1 MGKNK
6 KKGGPATQPA
16 EDTSIEDLQRMA
28 AELDKETAREFE
40 VEHTAARDAR
50 KSKYLS
56 LLCPC

>member
-56 LLCPC
+56 L